1 MPCYAAGAGMKRN
14 RGLLLVGVEEVH
26 GLVLAAHR
34 HGAPVA
40 RVPGLLVLVVALQR
54 LRYSLRRGIM
64 PSMGRGA
71 GRDDHAAVAQGRE
84 RNGQAVHGLTQA

>member
-1 MPCYAAGAGMKRN
+1 MKRN

-40 RVPGLLVLVVALQR
+40 RVPGLLVLVVA
-54 LRYSLRRGIM
+54 
-64 PSMGRGA
+64 
-71 GRDDHAAVAQGRE
+71 
-84 RNGQAVHGLTQA
+84 